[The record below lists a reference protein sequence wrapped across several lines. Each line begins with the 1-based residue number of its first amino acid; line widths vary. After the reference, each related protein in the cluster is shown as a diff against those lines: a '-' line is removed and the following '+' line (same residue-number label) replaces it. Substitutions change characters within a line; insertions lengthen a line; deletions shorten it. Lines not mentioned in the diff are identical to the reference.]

1 MLPIADIPSGDMYG
15 HRRCF
20 VVAYV
25 LLAISS
31 LMAGLS
37 VYSKSFIFYT
47 ICRGLQGIASAFLV
61 PCALAILGS
70 IYKEGPRK
78 NLIFSLY
85 AFGSPLGFWL
95 GALFSALL
103 AQLAWWPWMFYTTA
117 IVCCGLGLLSF
128 FAIPE
133 LPGEYY
139 REGRS
144 DVSAGKKLRQEFDWL
159 GGVTGLSGLVLFNVA
174 WNRAPAVGWAAP
186 DVIATVVVGFVLFV
200 AFFFVEGRVQNPLI
214 PVDRLS
220 KEAAIVLATTA
231 LGWASFGIL
240 IFYLINFTLNFRD
253 QSMLSVAAQIL
264 PVPFTGFAASYLN
277 SFLLRRG
284 VSATDIQAIS
294 LVWFTV
300 GAILLA
306 TMPVH
311 QVYWEQAFWIYVL
324 APFGM
329 DMNFPSATLIM
340 SKLVPPERQ
349 GIAASL
355 IATVVY
361 YSQSIGLGIAGTVQT
376 YTARADSLKGY
387 RGAAYSCVGLAGL
400 GFSTALWPVLEGRL
414 RKKRSRIGT
423 P

>member
-1 MLPIADIPSGDMYG
+1 MYG

-20 VVAYV
+20 VGAYV
-25 LLAISS
+25 LFALAS

-37 VYSKSFIFYT
+37 IYSKSFIFYT
-47 ICRGLQGIASAFLV
+47 VCRGLQGIASAQLV

-78 NLIFSLY
+78 NLVFSFY
-85 AFGSPLGFWL
+85 AAGSPVGFTL
-95 GALFSALL
+95 GAVFSALL
-103 AQLAWWPWMFYTTA
+103 AQLAWWPWMFFATTF
-117 IVCCGLGLLSF
+117 VCCGLGIVSF
-128 FAIPE
+128 FAIPK
-133 LPGEYY
+133 LPGEHYLE
-139 REGRS
+139 RK
-144 DVSAGKKLRQEFDWL
+144 DDQSAGKKLRQEFDWL
-159 GGVTGLSGLVLFNVA
+159 GTVTGLGGLILFNVA
-174 WNRAPAVGWAAP
+174 WNQAPAVGWAAP
-186 DVIATVVVGFVLFV
+186 DVVATVVIGFALFV
-200 AFFFVEGRVQNPLI
+200 TFFVVQGRVKHPLI

-231 LGWASFGIL
+231 LGWASFGVL
-240 IFYLINFTLNFRD
+240 IFYLINFTLNFRGD
-253 QSMLSVAAQIL
+253 SMLSVAAQCV

-277 SFLLRRG
+277 SFLLRHG
-284 VSATDIQAIS
+284 FPATEILAFS

-311 QVYWEQAFWIYVL
+311 QLYWEQAFWIYIL

-340 SKLVPPERQ
+340 SQLVPPERQ

-355 IATVVY
+355 VATVVY

-376 YTARADSLKGY
+376 YVARADTVEGFRS
-387 RGAAYSCVGLAGL
+387 AAYSGIGLAGL
-400 GFSTALWPVLEGRL
+400 GFVMAMWPVLEKRL
-414 RKKRSRIGT
+414 RKPS
-423 P
+423 